1 VKPQEYTELNVQPCN
16 SEQEIEA
23 KALIRPVE
31 MQETLPEKYCWATV
45 HDGKEPIGALMWG
58 IDEKIPSSI
67 GLSHWIGETDKNPVQ
82 NLYVAVETS
91 QTKDAGIDTVKVYE
105 GSK

>member
-1 VKPQEYTELNVQPCN
+1 MKPQEYTELKTQPCT

-31 MQETLPEKYCWATV
+31 MQETLPDDHCWAIVYDAKT
-45 HDGKEPIGALMWG
+45 PIGALMWHK
-58 IDEKIPSSI
+58 DDKFPSSI
-67 GLSHWIGETDKNPVQ
+67 GISHWLGETEKNQVQ

-91 QTKDAGIDTVKVYE
+91 KTKGAGIDTVKVY
-105 GSK
+105 G